1 MAIALLVIAGSSMA
15 LGSGL
20 LAATALSQASS
31 EPTKTVTI
39 SIGNGLK
46 GARGPAGPKGD
57 RGLVGPKGDRGLEGP
72 KGDIGPRGESG
83 PPGPKGDIGP
93 AGPPGT
99 SSGFTSCPNGYK
111 ASDLVINH
119 PGGQVTLLTCLKD

>member
-1 MAIALLVIAGSSMA
+1 MKSSMAIALLVIAGSSMA

-39 SIGNGLK
+39 SLGNGLK
-46 GARGPAGPKGD
+46 GKRGPAGPKGE
-57 RGLVGPKGDRGLEGP
+57 RGLEGP
-72 KGDIGPRGESG
+72 KGDIGPRGEPG